1 MDILCAFFALFFAQ
15 IASAKENKE
24 KQKTLLKHILKT
36 KNRRIRHTKKYS
48 KRYAVILPHVF

>member
-1 MDILCAFFALFFAQ
+1 MRFFFAQ